1 MEVAQELLR
10 QDGHDLLNLYTLS
23 VQDMQKIPGIGQ
35 VKAIQLKCIAELSK
49 RMAKTRYKER
59 ICLGDPGSIASYY
72 MEDMRHESRERTMVL
87 LFDAKCR
94 LLEKVMMSVGSA
106 TAALVSPREI
116 FLAALDKSAIQIV
129 LMHNH
134 PSGDPSPS
142 AEDDAVTKRVAE
154 CGALLGIPLVDH
166 IIIGDRT
173 YYSYRECKRIQSR
186 ERTMTNNVYGI
197 DLGTCNMKI
206 YCKASNKIMNEK
218 NTIALVNKN
227 EMYAYGDDAYA
238 MYEKAPETIQVTFPV
253 VGGVIADFNNLQ
265 VMLQTYLEAHAKG
278 KLRGA
283 EFIVA
288 VPTDITD
295 VEKRAFFDMFYKS
308 KLKPKSVLLCEK
320 PIADAVGLG
329 LNVNEPTGIMVV
341 DIGADTT
348 EISVISLG
356 GLVLSDLLHSGGNKI
371 DESIITYVKRKYNLV
386 IGQKTA
392 QSMKETLGSGIP
404 GNTQT
409 MVVVGRDVVSGLPIE
424 MEMSGAV
431 VYEAIK
437 DNLNTICNSIKMI
450 LEKTPPELARD
461 IIHSG
466 IYITGGSS
474 QIHDLDQLFRD
485 ITGIEINTCEEPEEC
500 VVRGLLKIVSDA
512 KFKHLAFSMKNKI
525 LL

>member
-1 MEVAQELLR
+1 
-10 QDGHDLLNLYTLS
+10 
-23 VQDMQKIPGIGQ
+23 
-35 VKAIQLKCIAELSK
+35 
-49 RMAKTRYKER
+49 
-59 ICLGDPGSIASYY
+59 
-72 MEDMRHESRERTMVL
+72 
-87 LFDAKCR
+87 
-94 LLEKVMMSVGSA
+94 
-106 TAALVSPREI
+106 
-116 FLAALDKSAIQIV
+116 
-129 LMHNH
+129 
-134 PSGDPSPS
+134 
-142 AEDDAVTKRVAE
+142 
-154 CGALLGIPLVDH
+154 
-166 IIIGDRT
+166 
-173 YYSYRECKRIQSR
+173 
-186 ERTMTNNVYGI
+186 MTNNVYGI

-206 YCKASNKIMNEK
+206 YCKATNKILNEK
-218 NTIALVNKN
+218 NTIALVNKDQI
-227 EMYAYGDDAYA
+227 YAYGDAAYA

-265 VMLQTYLEAHAKG
+265 TMLQTFLEKQVKG
-278 KLRGA
+278 KLKGA

-288 VPTDITD
+288 VPTDITE
-295 VEKRAFFDMFYKS
+295 VEKKAFFDMFYKS

-329 LNVNEPTGIMVV
+329 LDVNDPTGIMVV

-371 DESIITYVKRKYNLV
+371 DESIITHVKRKYNLV

-392 QSMKETLGSGIP
+392 QSMKEQLGSGVP
-404 GNTQT
+404 GNTDT

-437 DNLNTICNSIKMI
+437 DNLNNICNSIKMI
-450 LEKTPPELARD
+450 LEKTPPELAKD

-474 QIHDLDQLFRD
+474 QIHDIDKLFRQ

-500 VVRGLLKIVSDA
+500 VVRGLNKIVSDS
-512 KFKHLAFSMKNKI
+512 KFKHLAFSMKSKI

>member
-1 MEVAQELLR
+1 
-10 QDGHDLLNLYTLS
+10 
-23 VQDMQKIPGIGQ
+23 
-35 VKAIQLKCIAELSK
+35 
-49 RMAKTRYKER
+49 
-59 ICLGDPGSIASYY
+59 
-72 MEDMRHESRERTMVL
+72 
-87 LFDAKCR
+87 
-94 LLEKVMMSVGSA
+94 
-106 TAALVSPREI
+106 
-116 FLAALDKSAIQIV
+116 
-129 LMHNH
+129 
-134 PSGDPSPS
+134 
-142 AEDDAVTKRVAE
+142 
-154 CGALLGIPLVDH
+154 
-166 IIIGDRT
+166 
-173 YYSYRECKRIQSR
+173 
-186 ERTMTNNVYGI
+186 MTNNVYGI

-265 VMLQTYLEAHAKG
+265 VMLQTYLEAQAKG

-392 QSMKETLGSGIP
+392 QSMKEILGSGIP

-424 MEMSGAV
+424 MEMSGTV